1 MIKIGRTS
9 TTLCALG
16 AATSLIL
23 ISAVAHAQTSTPGM
37 VDVIKARHDKYK
49 QIGRA
54 TKAIGDELKTPAPS
68 VPAIQGYAKQIDA
81 LAPQVLIWFPKGSG
95 PEAGVKTGAKA
106 EIWLNP
112 DEFKR
117 DAISFAGAAHK
128 FDTVAATGD
137 LNQIK
142 AQFQD
147 LGQTCK
153 TCHQAFRARED

>member
-1 MIKIGRTS
+1 VIKISRTS
-9 TTLCALG
+9 TTLGALG
-16 AATSLIL
+16 VATALVLIG
-23 ISAVAHAQTSTPGM
+23 AVAQAQTSTPGM
-37 VDVIKARHDKYK
+37 ADVIKARQDKYK

-54 TKAIGDELKTPAPS
+54 TKAIGEALKTPAPS

-81 LAPQVLIWFPKGSG
+81 LAPQALTWFPKGSG
-95 PEAGVKTGAKA
+95 PEAGVKTAAKA

-117 DAISFAGAAHK
+117 DATSFSGAAHK
-128 FDTVAATGD
+128 FDIVAATGD
-137 LNQIK
+137 LTQIK
-142 AQFQD
+142 AQFQE